1 MFLQYELCRKDD
13 YMPERNFKFKDIN
26 VTGRHVRIKVDM
38 SRFEKNFQD
47 AQKWLDNQ
55 VMTSMLPFMPRV
67 TGTFID
73 NTRAKSIS
81 LAGSGI
87 VCAGYKPHGQFLYGG
102 KVMVDP
108 VTGSAWARKDAG
120 KVLTNKP
127 LTYSNPQATPQWFE
141 TAKRRDGD
149 MWVREVKKRAGGNNA
164 S

>member
-1 MFLQYELCRKDD
+1 
-13 YMPERNFKFKDIN
+13 MPERNFKFKDIN
-26 VTGRHVRIKVDM
+26 VTGRHVRTKVDM

-67 TGTFID
+67 TGTFIN
-73 NTRAKSIS
+73 NTREKSIS

-87 VCAGYKPHGQFLYGG
+87 VCAGYKPQGQFLYGG

-108 VTGSAWARKDAG
+108 VTGSAWARKDTG